1 MKRMLCALALLLGLG
16 IAAAPARAQHEQ
28 HAQHGQR
35 DHAATMA
42 EHHRALGLTADQT
55 QRMEAIHTRL
65 AATMRAHCERVRAA
79 GGPSAQTHAAMHGE
93 MRTAMET
100 AHREMMAVL
109 TDAQRAKAD
118 SLHAAHHG
126 SGGHGM
132 ASMHAR
138 HGSAGHGDHGDHAK
152 SGEHSERG
160 AAHDPAKCAESC
172 TAEHCAECCAHHA
185 SAEPAR
191 PRG

>member
-1 MKRMLCALALLLGLG
+1 MLCALALLLGLG
-16 IAAAPARAQHEQ
+16 MAAAPARAQHEQ

-35 DHAATMA
+35 NHAAMMA

-79 GGPSAQTHAAMHGE
+79 GGPNAQTHAAMHGE

-100 AHREMMAVL
+100 AHREMMALL
-109 TDAQRAKAD
+109 TDAQRAKMD

-132 ASMHAR
+132 AATHAR
-138 HGSAGHGDHGDHAK
+138 HDSAGHGGHAGHAEHGQH
-152 SGEHSERG
+152 G
-160 AAHDPAKCAESC
+160 AAHDPAKCSAESC

-185 SAEPAR
+185 SPEHAR
-191 PRG
+191 PRS